1 MQCSTP
7 VFLLWWSPRLR
18 PGPGRGFPS
27 AKKWNILMRYW
38 ATFAKKWRGTFWC
51 NKLLLTWK
59 CGKQRPTLPGRV
71 PVSGSDTWN
80 ATNSRTCYC
89 LVRESTDRLGA
100 TSLTAS
106 KQLLDGIIQ
115 WIYLQSI
122 FIEKHV
128 TKYKYKIHHLST
140 LASDGTIVWAPVWS
154 PIWVSLVPVFA
165 SLVPVWVSLGR
176 GNSWRFALTEGLLQ
190 NTILS
195 KFTLIWVQ
203 KTYF

>member
-38 ATFAKKWRGTFWC
+38 ATFAKKWRGTFWR

-59 CGKQRPTLPGRV
+59 CKSCSPENVGSNVRHCRAVCQYLVVTPGMLPIAEH
-71 PVSGSDTWN
+71 D
-80 ATNSRTCYC
+80 C
-89 LVRESTDRLGA
+89 LERESTDRLGA

-115 WIYLQSI
+115 RIYLQSI
-122 FIEKHV
+122 NIEKHV

-140 LASDGTIVWAPVWS
+140 LASDGTIVWAC
-154 PIWVSLVPVFA
+154 LVPVFA

-195 KFTLIWVQ
+195 NNSL
-203 KTYF
+203 